1 MKRLLACAAVVFVL
15 LSAGC
20 GNDPAAAPTPQ
31 PVTQTQAPTGG
42 ILAPADQ
49 ADEVV
54 DDMNQRTTDVQQQP
68 NLDQRTG
75 SGYGA
80 NSPTPPA

>member
-1 MKRLLACAAVVFVL
+1 MKRFFGCAVIVFAMLVF
-15 LSAGC
+15 AGC
-20 GNDPAAAPTPQ
+20 GGDPATAPTPQ
-31 PVTQTQAPTGG
+31 PASVTQAPAGG

-54 DDMNQRTTDVQQQP
+54 ADLNQRTNDIQQQP

-75 SGYGA
+75 PGYG
-80 NSPTPPA
+80 SE